1 MKLVKYILI
10 IILFNIP
17 TIESQCIGE
26 KDLEYGCDT
35 IQTKNNRSNYTE
47 YYKQGSFKDAYEPW
61 EWLVTN
67 APKSTKNLYIHGP
80 KMLRALIEKTE
91 NEIEKQ
97 KLIDV
102 LIGIYDKRLY
112 YYPGKE
118 GYVLALKGKDMYKY
132 RSSTIEE
139 LKQCRS
145 VLKESFL
152 IDGLNS
158 TATTI
163 NYYFIVSLKLFQ
175 KKELNQQDLMTLFSD
190 VSEVVDYRE
199 ASISQD
205 IFEVNSDST
214 KTLSSKEKK
223 ELSKLEAEL
232 SRLEKAKKSVNN
244 NFEKIITSC
253 DQLVALYEGFDRFT
267 INQEW
272 NKRQK
277 SYDKTYTEFKSS
289 GDIEKDLKWLNRTAE
304 IFIKKDCLESEF
316 YLTVVTLLHEMN
328 PTPESAFKMGKRQYA
343 KKKYSEAISYFKEA
357 FENESSDNIKKSK
370 YAFYTA
376 AASALVGSNS
386 TARNYAQK
394 AAEFRKNW
402 GDPYILI
409 GKLYAQTASKCGTDP
424 ASKKAGYWAA
434 IDKFQLAKRIDKKS
448 EREANKL
455 ISDYSKR
462 VPTKSLWRD
471 NVQNPDSK
479 TYQINCWYKETVRVR
494 F

>member
-1 MKLVKYILI
+1 MKLVKYIS
-10 IILFNIP
+10 IILIFNIP
-17 TIESQCIGE
+17 ILKSQCLD
-26 KDLEYGCDT
+26 KMYGCDT
-35 IQTKNNRSNYTE
+35 VSTNNNLSNYTE
-47 YYKQGSFKDAYEPW
+47 YYKQKSFSDAYQPW
-61 EWLVTN
+61 LWLVEN
-67 APKSTKNLYIHGP
+67 APKRTKNLYLHGP
-80 KMLRALIEKTE
+80 KILRALIEETD
-91 NEIEKQ
+91 NDIEKQ
-97 KLIDV
+97 NLIDL
-102 LIGIYDKRLY
+102 LILVYDYRLEH
-112 YYPGKE
+112 YPGKE

-132 RSSTIEE
+132 RSSTIEQ
-139 LKQCRS
+139 LNQCQS
-145 VLKESFL
+145 VLQKSFE

-175 KKELNQQDLMTLFSD
+175 QQQLDKQDLMTLFSD
-190 VSEVVDYRE
+190 VSEVVEHRE

-205 IFEVNSDST
+205 IFEFTSDSS

-223 ELSKLEAEL
+223 QLSKLESEL
-232 SRLEKAKKSVNN
+232 GRIEKAKISVNN

-253 DQLVALYEGFDRFT
+253 EQLVALYEGFDKFT

-272 NKRQK
+272 NKRK
-277 SYDKTYTEFKSS
+277 ETYDKTYTDFKSS
-289 GDIEKDLKWLNRTAE
+289 GDAEKDLKWLNRTAE

-316 YLTVVTLLHEMN
+316 YLQVVTLLHEMN

-343 KKKYSEAISYFKEA
+343 KREYSEAINYFKEA
-357 FENESSDNIKKSK
+357 FNNEIADNIKKSK

-386 TARNYAQK
+386 SARNYAKK
-394 AAEFRKNW
+394 AADLRKNW

-409 GKLYAQTASKCGTDP
+409 GKLYAQTASKCGSDP

-434 IDKFQLAKRIDKKS
+434 IDKFQLAKRIDKS
-448 EREANKL
+448 CEREANKL
-455 ISDYSKR
+455 ISDYAKR